1 MKQTL
6 YNFSVLNND
15 DEEVPL
21 SRYKGRVL
29 LILNTNSDDIYYEEF
44 KTLEYLYKKYQP
56 FGLEI
61 LAFPSNKFSEG
72 MILEDQDLK
81 EDFVRKYDID
91 FQVMKKIQ
99 LDKDNTH
106 PLFRYLTE
114 SKNRIFKNEI
124 KRAFT
129 MFLISREGRIVKRFN
144 SKRSLDELENSIQKY
159 IEG

>member
-81 EDFVRKYDID
+81 QDFNRKYDID
-91 FQVMKKIQ
+91 YQVMKKIQ

>member
-21 SRYKGRVL
+21 SRYKGRIL
-29 LILNTNSDDIYYEEF
+29 LILNTNSDDIYHEEF
-44 KTLEYLYKKYQP
+44 KTLEYLYKKHQP

-81 EDFVRKYDID
+81 EDFDRKYVID
-91 FQVMKKIQ
+91 YQVMKKVK

-144 SKRSLDELENSIQKY
+144 SERSLDELENSIQKY

>member
-1 MKQTL
+1 MKQSL
-6 YNFSVLNND
+6 YNFSVMNND

-29 LILNTNSDDIYYEEF
+29 LILNTNSDDIYHTEF

-72 MILEDQDLK
+72 MILEDYDLK
-81 EDFVRKYDID
+81 LDYKRKYDIQFD
-91 FQVMKKIQ
+91 VMKKIQ
-99 LDKDNTH
+99 LDKNRTH
-106 PLFRYLTE
+106 PLFKFLTE
-114 SKNRIFKNEI
+114 SRNRMFKNEI

-144 SKRSLDELENSIQKY
+144 SEKTVEEIEKFIQKY

>member
-29 LILNTNSDDIYYEEF
+29 LILNTNSDDLYHQEF

-81 EDFVRKYDID
+81 EDFDRKYDID

>member
-29 LILNTNSDDIYYEEF
+29 LILNTNSDDLYHQEF

>member
-29 LILNTNSDDIYYEEF
+29 LILNTNSDDIYHEEF

-81 EDFVRKYDID
+81 EDFDRKYDID
-91 FQVMKKIQ
+91 YQVMKKVK

-144 SKRSLDELENSIQKY
+144 SERSLDELENSIQKY

>member
-15 DEEVPL
+15 YEEVPL

-81 EDFVRKYDID
+81 EDFDRKYDID

>member
-29 LILNTNSDDIYYEEF
+29 LILNTNSDDIYHEEF

-81 EDFVRKYDID
+81 EDFDRKYDID
-91 FQVMKKIQ
+91 YQVMKKVQ

-144 SKRSLDELENSIQKY
+144 SERSLDELENSIQKY

>member
-29 LILNTNSDDIYYEEF
+29 LILNTNSDDIYHEEF

-81 EDFVRKYDID
+81 EDFDRKYVID
-91 FQVMKKIQ
+91 YQVMKKVQ

-144 SKRSLDELENSIQKY
+144 SERSLDELENSIQKY

>member
-29 LILNTNSDDIYYEEF
+29 LILNTNSDDLYHEEF

-81 EDFVRKYDID
+81 EDFDLKYDIN

-144 SKRSLDELENSIQKY
+144 SARSLDELENSIQKY

>member
-15 DEEVPL
+15 YEEVPM

-29 LILNTNSDDIYYEEF
+29 LILNTNSDDIYHEEF

-81 EDFVRKYDID
+81 EDFDRKYDID

-144 SKRSLDELENSIQKY
+144 SARSLDELENSIQKY

>member
-15 DEEVPL
+15 DKEVPL

-29 LILNTNSDDIYYEEF
+29 LILNTNSDDIYHDEF

-61 LAFPSNKFSEG
+61 LAFPSNRFSEG

-81 EDFVRKYDID
+81 EDFNRKYNID
-91 FQVMKKIQ
+91 FQIMKKIQ
-99 LDKDNTH
+99 LDKNNTH

-129 MFLISREGRIVKRFN
+129 MFLISRDGRIVKRFN
-144 SKRSLDELENSIQKY
+144 SKRSLDELEKSIQKY

>member
-72 MILEDQDLK
+72 MILEDHDLK
-81 EDFVRKYDID
+81 EDFDRKYDID

>member
-21 SRYKGRVL
+21 SRFKGRVL

-81 EDFVRKYDID
+81 EDFDRKYDID

>member
-29 LILNTNSDDIYYEEF
+29 LILNTNSDDLYHQEF

-81 EDFVRKYDID
+81 QDFNRKYDID
-91 FQVMKKIQ
+91 YQVMKKIQ

>member
-29 LILNTNSDDIYYEEF
+29 LILNTNSDDLYHEEF

-81 EDFVRKYDID
+81 EDFDRKYDID

-144 SKRSLDELENSIQKY
+144 SARSLDELENSIQKY

>member
-15 DEEVPL
+15 YEEVPL

-29 LILNTNSDDIYYEEF
+29 LILNTNSDDLYHEEF

-81 EDFVRKYDID
+81 EDFDLKYDIN

-144 SKRSLDELENSIQKY
+144 SARSLDELENSIQKY

>member
-81 EDFVRKYDID
+81 EDFDRKYDID

>member
-15 DEEVPL
+15 YEEVPL

>member
-15 DEEVPL
+15 YEEVPL

-29 LILNTNSDDIYYEEF
+29 LILNTNSDDIYHEEF
-44 KTLEYLYKKYQP
+44 KKLEYLYKKYQP

-81 EDFVRKYDID
+81 EDFDRKYDID

-129 MFLISREGRIVKRFN
+129 IFLISREGRIVKRFN
-144 SKRSLDELENSIQKY
+144 SARSIDELENSIQKY

>member
-29 LILNTNSDDIYYEEF
+29 LILNTNSDDLYHQEF

-81 EDFVRKYDID
+81 QDFNRKYDID

-114 SKNRIFKNEI
+114 SKNRVFKNEI

>member
-29 LILNTNSDDIYYEEF
+29 LILNTNSDDLYHPEF

-81 EDFVRKYDID
+81 QDFNRKYDID
-91 FQVMKKIQ
+91 YQVMKKIQ

-114 SKNRIFKNEI
+114 SKNRVFKNEI

>member
-29 LILNTNSDDIYYEEF
+29 LILNTNSDDLYHEEF

-81 EDFVRKYDID
+81 QDFNRKYDID
-91 FQVMKKIQ
+91 YQVMKKIQ

-114 SKNRIFKNEI
+114 SKNQIFKNEI

-144 SKRSLDELENSIQKY
+144 SARSLDELENSIQKY

>member
-29 LILNTNSDDIYYEEF
+29 LILNTNSDDLYHQEF

-81 EDFVRKYDID
+81 EDFDRKYDID

-114 SKNRIFKNEI
+114 SKNRVFKNEI

>member
-29 LILNTNSDDIYYEEF
+29 LILNTNSDDIYHEEF

-81 EDFVRKYDID
+81 EDFDRKYDID
-91 FQVMKKIQ
+91 YQVMKKVQ

-144 SKRSLDELENSIQKY
+144 PERSLDELENSIQKY